1 MGTLEGV
8 HKLTV
13 LRNERRFTK
22 GELTQLVA
30 NADRMRLEDIQQRR
44 IVEKKNDLA
53 AYLAAG
59 NSTLLRIV
67 QQKASTVK
75 KINANKKLLDHL
87 NSEEELDQKKE
98 EMKQFFAS
106 KGILVPD
113 DYLGN
118 EDHQQQVKEDPA
130 DVELPS
136 GSKRPRISS
145 RIKQKQ

>member
-8 HKLTV
+8 PKLTV

-30 NADRMRLEDIQQRR
+30 TADRMRLEDIQQRR

-53 AYLAAG
+53 AYLTAG

-98 EMKQFFAS
+98 EMQQFFAS

-130 DVELPS
+130 DFELPS
-136 GSKRPRISS
+136 GSKRPRISP

>member
-8 HKLTV
+8 PKLTV

-30 NADRMRLEDIQQRR
+30 TADRMRLEDIQQRR

-53 AYLAAG
+53 AYLTAG